1 MSHSDEKWQW
11 VDEDPKEKLLRR
23 PVRRGQPDAAVE
35 YRFLFVLSSPIR
47 EAPMKSA
54 RSLQSCPPL
63 WKVKVSTR
71 QAGGSCHKSGTM
83 RKKNGFELCP
93 DFAYE
98 WN

>member
-1 MSHSDEKWQW
+1 MSHSEEKGQW

-54 RSLQSCPPL
+54 RSLQSCPTMEGQSL
-63 WKVKVSTR
+63 DA
-71 QAGGSCHKSGTM
+71 AGRGLLPQE
-83 RKKNGFELCP
+83 RNYAQEERF
-93 DFAYE
+93 
-98 WN
+98 